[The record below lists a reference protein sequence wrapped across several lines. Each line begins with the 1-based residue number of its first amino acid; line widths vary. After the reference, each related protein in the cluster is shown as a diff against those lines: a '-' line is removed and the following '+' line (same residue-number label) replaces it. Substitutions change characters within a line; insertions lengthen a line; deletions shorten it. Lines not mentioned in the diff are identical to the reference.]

1 MSEETKISEALKEIK
16 ESNEDKLKEVIQEW
30 YNKIHTQ
37 SMKIGASYI
46 SAAVYDA
53 ITKNIK
59 TAFKVAQC
67 LETGTVIINGSTEYR
82 SNEMAYGGWK
92 YSGFGTEGVSS
103 TLEQLSL
110 VKTIVLKNVLE

>member
-30 YNKIHTQ
+30 YNKIHAQ

-59 TAFKVAQC
+59 TGSLRDYQRAIKAVQD
-67 LETGTVIINGSTEYR
+67 IIAVQLKQNITQQ
-82 SNEMAYGGWK
+82 ND
-92 YSGFGTEGVSS
+92 SS
-103 TLEQLSL
+103 EEDTQEEE
-110 VKTIVLKNVLE
+110 V